1 MAIIT
6 VRINFG
12 LSDQLR
18 QWISQQTG
26 FIRVVEESQTHIT
39 VQFDLTGPEAVAL
52 KQAFNDRLI
61 EVL

>member
-1 MAIIT
+1 MALIT

-18 QWISQQTG
+18 AWLITQTG
-26 FIRVVEESQTHIT
+26 FVAIVESSENHFT
-39 VQFDLTGPEAVAL
+39 VQFNLTGPEALAL
-52 KQAFNDRLI
+52 KSAFQDKLI